1 MQDHFPPDR
10 DPRLG
15 RGTAVVIG
23 LPGDT
28 PVETVLSDRTAVMTL
43 RPSQADSYQIIISA
57 SVTQRGDPVAVAQ
70 SQLQVAC
77 SAPRAAP
84 EQEHQNW
91 WREYWDR
98 SFLCLESLDQQAD
111 WLCAAYHV
119 HLYTLACLNRGE
131 YPPNYAGGGPILD
144 WVQEVRFVFSPLY
157 AANRLDMARLLSDS
171 FSRMFPYMR
180 ARPAKCGVWRGSG
193 CPNAITHGVTPM
205 TSC

>member
-1 MQDHFPPDR
+1 MVDLGEQPTGPHIEVWGHPTLRTIVVTVADPASLLEPARVTYLAPRDTTTVGTTQTTVWAKEIEASPTAPALANTGMQDHFPPDR

-28 PVETVLSDRTAVMTL
+28 PVETVSSDRTAVMTL

-77 SAPRAAP
+77 SAPRAAL

-131 YPPNYAGGGPILD
+131 
-144 WVQEVRFVFSPLY
+144 
-157 AANRLDMARLLSDS
+157 
-171 FSRMFPYMR
+171 
-180 ARPAKCGVWRGSG
+180 
-193 CPNAITHGVTPM
+193 
-205 TSC
+205 